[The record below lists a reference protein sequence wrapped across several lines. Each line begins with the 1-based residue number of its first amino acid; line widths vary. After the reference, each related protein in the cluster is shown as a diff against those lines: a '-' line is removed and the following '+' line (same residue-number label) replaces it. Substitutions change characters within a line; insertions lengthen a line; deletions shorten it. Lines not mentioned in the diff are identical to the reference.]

1 MLTSATL
8 RNHWPLLAFGW
19 LMTFGSAFGQTY
31 FISIFGGLIR
41 EEFALSH
48 ASFGGLYSI
57 GTLASAFVLMWAGQ
71 LIDRRSLVNFASCA
85 VIGLAFSTTIMG
97 VAAGPV
103 GLVAA
108 IFCLRFFGQ
117 GLMTHAAMTAMARY
131 FTAERGRAI
140 SFAALGHVCA
150 QAVLPILT
158 VALMATLH
166 WRTIWIAS
174 GGSLLLVLLP
184 LVVFLLARAKPEA
197 RPMHQPVA
205 RARVE
210 TRREGA
216 QLRYVLRDALL
227 YCLLPA
233 LMAPAFISTGLIFH
247 QIHIGDERGWS
258 LAVLAFGLS
267 VFAVGSF
274 AMMLVAGVLV
284 DRTSAR
290 ELIPFSLIPLA
301 LACTTLA
308 LTEFYIRRVGILRTA
323 WRTVRADVGHSRRR
337 MGRNL
342 RHRAYRLDQGVRHVD
357 DGFLIRL
364 GSGSCWR
371 PDRLAMECH
380 VHCATPG
387 RLHCVRDCIG
397 SDRHPASLNSRKRQF
412 AMLVVARKV
421 RRARFTPSTSRD
433 RGWRRRGS
441 RGRRR

>member
-8 RNHWPLLAFGW
+8 RNYWPLLAFGW

-57 GTLASAFVLMWAGQ
+57 GTLTSAFVLMWAGR
-71 LIDRRSLVNFASCA
+71 LIDRRPLVVFASCA
-85 VIGLAFSTTIMG
+85 IAGLAMSTTIMA

-117 GLMTHAAMTAMARY
+117 GLMTHSAMTAMARY
-131 FTAERGRAI
+131 FTAERGRAV

-150 QAVLPILT
+150 EAVLPILAVT
-158 VALMATLH
+158 LMATLH
-166 WRTIWIAS
+166 WRTIWFTS

-184 LVVFLLARAKPEA
+184 LVVFLLARARPEA
-197 RPMHQPVA
+197 QPMHQPAA

-227 YCLLPA
+227 YCMLPA
-233 LMAPAFISTGLIFH
+233 LMAPSFISTGLVFH

-258 LAVLAFGLS
+258 LSVLAFGLS

-274 AMMLVAGVLV
+274 VMMLAAGVLV
-284 DRTSAR
+284 DRISAR
-290 ELIPFSLIPLA
+290 RLIPFCLIPLA
-301 LACTTLA
+301 SACTTLA
-308 LTEFYIRRVGILRTA
+308 LTDSTFGALAFFGLLGVQSGLMAVIHGAIWAEIYGITHLGSIRAFATSMMVFSSGLAPAVVGALIGWQWSITSIALLLVGYTVSATVLAAIGIRRA
-323 WRTVRADVGHSRRR
+323 
-337 MGRNL
+337 
-342 RHRAYRLDQGVRHVD
+342 
-357 DGFLIRL
+357 
-364 GSGSCWR
+364 
-371 PDRLAMECH
+371 
-380 VHCATPG
+380 
-387 RLHCVRDCIG
+387 
-397 SDRHPASLNSRKRQF
+397 
-412 AMLVVARKV
+412 
-421 RRARFTPSTSRD
+421 
-433 RGWRRRGS
+433 
-441 RGRRR
+441 